1 MKFKTIITIG
11 IITFLGL
18 GIAIS
23 ASAFVVKRGD
33 RVYIEDRT
41 GKRWDFT
48 EAQKRGFKPDNFN
61 FGLGKDAFT
70 PLQDEDL
77 STEQFPSSSRHKII
91 GVAADGESHA
101 YSIDRL
107 VHHEIANTT
116 IAGSPIAVGY

>member
-1 MKFKTIITIG
+1 MKVSTIITIVT
-11 IITFLGL
+11 ITLLTL
-18 GIAIS
+18 GIAGS
-23 ASAFVVKRGD
+23 TSAFVVKRGD
-33 RVYIEDRT
+33 RVSIEDRT
-41 GKRWDFT
+41 GKRWDVT

-70 PLQDEDL
+70 PLQDKDL
-77 STEQFPSSSRHKII
+77 STEQFPRSSRHKII

-101 YSIDRL
+101 YSIERL